1 MNRLKKYSRFLIY
14 LLPIVI
20 FLVVGS
26 MIPNFLKISNL
37 LNIMRQCSVIAIC
50 AVGMTSVIIIKGID
64 LSVGGVISFCAM
76 ISGLLMLNGVNI
88 FLAMA
93 AAAVLGCFLG
103 IFSGLMVAK
112 LEVPSFITTLVV
124 GQVAQGLT
132 FVLNDG
138 KSIGGF
144 PDAYVF
150 IGNGTFLGIPI
161 SNYIMLAFVLAG
173 AFVTARL
180 PIGTH
185 IYGLGGNEA
194 VEKQEGININ
204 FLKIFVF
211 AVSGLCAAIAGVLL
225 SAQLDTV
232 YPIQGEPY
240 QLDTIAACVIGG
252 VSMMGGEGKVVM
264 SLVGALI
271 IGCVRNALNLLGVHP
286 FYQNIF
292 VGAIIIIVVAVNIY
306 SKNRKE
312 SMTQYQFGS
321 PVE

>member
-1 MNRLKKYSRFLIY
+1 MNTLKKYSRFLAY
-14 LLPIVI
+14 LLPIAAFI
-20 FLVVGS
+20 LVGS

-50 AVGMTSVIIIKGID
+50 AVGMTSVIVIKGID
-64 LSVGGVISFCAM
+64 LSVGGTISLCAM
-76 ISGLLMLNGVNI
+76 VSGLLMLNGVNMVI
-88 FLAMA
+88 AMT
-93 AAAVLGCFLG
+93 AAAVLGCLIG
-103 IFSGLMVAK
+103 IFSGLMVVK

-124 GQVAQGLT
+124 GQVAQGIT
-132 FVLNDG
+132 FVLNNG

-144 PDAYVF
+144 NKSYVF
-150 IGNGTFLGIPI
+150 IGNGAFLGIPI
-161 SNYIMLAFVLAG
+161 SNYIMLIFVLAG
-173 AFVTARL
+173 AFVTTKL

-194 VEKQEGININ
+194 VEKQEGINTG
-204 FLKIFVF
+204 FVKIFVF
-211 AVSGLCAAIAGVLL
+211 AIAGLCSAIAGILL

-252 VSMMGGEGKVVM
+252 VSMMGGEGKVTM

-271 IGCVRNALNLLGVHP
+271 IGSARNALNLLGVHP

-312 SMTQYQFGS
+312 SMTQYQFGA